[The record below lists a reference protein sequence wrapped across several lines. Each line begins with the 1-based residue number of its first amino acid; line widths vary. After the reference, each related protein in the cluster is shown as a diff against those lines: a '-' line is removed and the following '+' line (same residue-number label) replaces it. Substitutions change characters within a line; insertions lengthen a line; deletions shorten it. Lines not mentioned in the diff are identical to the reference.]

1 MLDSENVVFFSVR
14 LSDSL
19 HWVQMN
25 LPERQFREMTCL
37 PVDIPFGTPG
47 NGLSSQY

>member
-19 HWVQMN
+19 HCVQMN
-25 LPERQFREMTCL
+25 LPECQSGVTIRL
-37 PVDIPFGTPG
+37 PSDIPFGTPG
-47 NGLSSQY
+47 SGLSGQL